1 MNFPNNKDL
10 DSIQFYVTTKYEL
23 NNELLIFWNFGVN
36 KTQLIN
42 FILKLSIIFM
52 LFQLLLTSY
61 IVPKSQDTARS
72 FVRNSKV
79 NFLENPYNC
88 DITHLINFHLFK
100 KKLKKNK
107 LDFIK
112 LTSQREFLINMGIK
126 ERAEIIS
133 KNLPFSSK
141 VDVYL
146 RIKRLID
153 RNQMGSL
160 FKVLL
165 ATKKINNF
173 SLGF

>member
-1 MNFPNNKDL
+1 MKKILILGHTGF
-10 DSIQFYVTTKYEL
+10 VG
-23 NNELLIFWNFGVN
+23 NEI
-36 KTQLIN
+36 
-42 FILKLSIIFM
+42 S
-52 LFQLLLTSY
+52 
-61 IVPKSQDTARS
+61 
-72 FVRNSKV
+72 
-79 NFLENPYNC
+79 
-88 DITHLINFHLFK
+88 

-146 RIKRLID
+146 RIKRLIGK
-153 RNQMGSL
+153 NQMGCL